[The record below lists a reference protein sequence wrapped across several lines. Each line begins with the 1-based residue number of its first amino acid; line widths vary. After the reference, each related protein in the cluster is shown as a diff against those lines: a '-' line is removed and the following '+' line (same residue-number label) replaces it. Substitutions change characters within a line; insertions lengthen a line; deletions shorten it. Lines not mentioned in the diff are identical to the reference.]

1 MNEGE
6 EVEITTRLQ
15 EATDLKGEGGSGRGP
30 NWVKSSTA
38 SYSCFHIND
47 LDILCDWLGIL
58 KSPRHVIDTHRQTRI
73 MLKQTHKK

>member
-15 EATDLKGEGGSGRGP
+15 EATDLKGKEGSGRGP

-38 SYSCFHIND
+38 SCSCFHIND

-58 KSPRHVIDTHRQTRI
+58 ISPLHVIYT
-73 MLKQTHKK
+73 